1 MASLSSELPNVA
13 ATVTVYD
20 QSDGLYGALI
30 DAPSAVAST
39 SSEHHAA
46 ATLEGSDL
54 TNSVPKLCSVQYG
67 YADNRDGNQRTGIE
81 FVNYCSSFV
90 RIRWVDADGIARP
103 SHIWTLAPGQDMFQ
117 STTPGHVFVVSAVMQ
132 RGEDDLFGSN
142 EDEAVLG
149 AYRPKRSLSSGA
161 NHCVQI
167 HDGDGNTCVDT
178 PTATLEQ
185 EADPTFI
192 LEVVL
197 ADRTSYDAL
206 VVSASWIDRQVVMSM
221 PRQDS
226 LKVLDLLHKIVS
238 NILEHPDDIKYRK
251 LRLSNGTV
259 RRHIGGHWYVMDF
272 LGVLGFDRT
281 TLPLVEG
288 CVIIGAN
295 TEEGG
300 EAVEP
305 EEYLAALDPPTGAK
319 LELYRKSISLLD
331 MLKRRCSEGF
341 VADVAPPTPWD
352 EPIVLNGGGRRRRR
366 NGRTGFAM
374 TDDDRWARVERAR
387 RFRRNAGPRPRPGNA
402 PSDRG
407 RWGRPR

>member
-30 DAPSAVAST
+30 DAPSAVASM

-67 YADNRDGNQRTGIE
+67 YADNRDGHQRTGIE

-288 CVIIGAN
+288 CVWWCRHRG
-295 TEEGG
+295 
-300 EAVEP
+300 
-305 EEYLAALDPPTGAK
+305 
-319 LELYRKSISLLD
+319 SI
-331 MLKRRCSEGF
+331 
-341 VADVAPPTPWD
+341 
-352 EPIVLNGGGRRRRR
+352 
-366 NGRTGFAM
+366 
-374 TDDDRWARVERAR
+374 DR
-387 RFRRNAGPRPRPGNA
+387 
-402 PSDRG
+402 
-407 RWGRPR
+407 